1 MAKDQI
7 RNGRLEGGRS
17 ALVEQYLSSMEAD
30 REIADSDIRV
40 DIAHILMLRKQD
52 LIDAGSAK
60 KLLTTLLGYLE
71 NGLPDDVFDMTRED
85 IHAGIEAQLMA
96 DAGSDAGGRMHLGRS
111 RNDEV
116 ATCLRMRTRELLI
129 DTLTALFELRQS
141 LISRAEEHTAT
152 IMPGFT
158 HLQHAQPTTLAHY
171 LLAYESLFARDTA
184 RLFDAYTRVNISP
197 LGSAAFAGTGFPID
211 RNLTAAYL
219 GFTNPMEN
227 SMDAVANRDFITET
241 LSSLAILM
249 TNISRICEELI
260 LWSTSFV
267 RFVDLAD
274 PYCSTSS
281 IMPQKKNPDTLEI
294 MRAKSAAVIG
304 ELMSALTL
312 IKSLPMSYNR
322 DLQDLNPHLWN
333 AFRQTN
339 MSLPLLA
346 EIISTAEF
354 NVPAMKKQASVG
366 NTTATELADFLVRE
380 YGIPFR
386 TAHNIVGR
394 AVKLGSLE
402 LDVVDAAAKDLAS
415 VSLKERG
422 LTEDTIKK
430 VLHPATILR
439 QKQSFGSPNPKMMKK
454 AVKVA
459 DIRLVQDQ
467 VTADILQDQLR
478 DADEK
483 MKTAIQEL
491 DL

>member
-274 PYCSTSS
+274 AYCSTSS

>member
-1 MAKDQI
+1 MATDQI
-7 RNGRLEGGRS
+7 RKGRLDGVRPE
-17 ALVEQYLSSMEAD
+17 AVERYLSSMEAD
-30 REIADSDIRV
+30 KQIALSDIRV
-40 DIAHILMLRKQD
+40 DIAHILMLKKQN
-52 LIDAGSAK
+52 LIDGVSAK
-60 KLLTTLLGYLE
+60 KLLTALQGYLE
-71 NGLPDDVFDMTRED
+71 NGLPEDAFDMTRED
-85 IHAGIEAQLMA
+85 IHAGIEAQLIA

-141 LISRAEEHTAT
+141 LISRAEEHTTT

-171 LLAYESLFARDTA
+171 LLAYESLFARDTS

-211 RNLTAAYL
+211 RNLTAEYL
-219 GFTNPMEN
+219 GFINPMEN
-227 SMDAVANRDFITET
+227 SMDAVANRDFIVET
-241 LSSLAILM
+241 LSDLAILM

-267 RFVDLAD
+267 KFVDLDDA
-274 PYCSTSS
+274 YCSTSS

-304 ELMSALTL
+304 ELTAALTL

-333 AFRQTN
+333 AFHQTN
-339 MSLPLLA
+339 TSIPLLA

-354 NVPAMKKQASVG
+354 NVPAMKKQATVG

-380 YGIPFR
+380 YNIPFR

-394 AVKLGSLE
+394 AVKLGSLD
-402 LDVVDAAAKDLAS
+402 LDVVDGAAIELAKI
-415 VSLKERG
+415 SLKEEG
-422 LTEDTIKK
+422 LTGDTIKK

-467 VTADILQDQLR
+467 VTGDILQDQLR

>member
-52 LIDAGSAK
+52 LIDAVSAK
-60 KLLTTLLGYLE
+60 KLLTTLLGYME
-71 NGLPDDVFDMTRED
+71 NGLPADVFDMTRED

-141 LISRAEEHTAT
+141 LISRAEEHTTT

-197 LGSAAFAGTGFPID
+197 LGSAAFAGTGFAID

-219 GFTNPMEN
+219 GFANPMEN
-227 SMDAVANRDFITET
+227 SMDAVANRDFIAET

-267 RFVDLAD
+267 RFVDLNDA
-274 PYCSTSS
+274 YCSTSS

-304 ELMSALTL
+304 ELTAALTL

-354 NVPAMKKQASVG
+354 NVPVMKKQASAG

-415 VSLKERG
+415 ISLKEKG
-422 LTEDTIKK
+422 LTEETIKK

-459 DIRLVQDQ
+459 YIRLVQDQ

>member
-227 SMDAVANRDFITET
+227 SMDAVANRDFIAET

-274 PYCSTSS
+274 AYCSTSS

-354 NVPAMKKQASVG
+354 NVPVMKKQASVG

-402 LDVVDAAAKDLAS
+402 LDVVDAAAEDLAS
-415 VSLKERG
+415 ISLKERG
-422 LTEDTIKK
+422 LTEETIKK

>member
-52 LIDAGSAK
+52 LIDAVSAK
-60 KLLTTLLGYLE
+60 KLLTTLLGYME
-71 NGLPDDVFDMTRED
+71 NGLPADVFDMTRED

-141 LISRAEEHTAT
+141 LISRAEEHTTT

-171 LLAYESLFARDTA
+171 LLAYESIFARDTA

-197 LGSAAFAGTGFPID
+197 LGSAAFAGTGFAID

-219 GFTNPMEN
+219 GFANPMEN
-227 SMDAVANRDFITET
+227 SMDAVANRDFIAET

-267 RFVDLAD
+267 RFVDLNDA
-274 PYCSTSS
+274 YCSTSS

-304 ELMSALTL
+304 ELTAALTL

-354 NVPAMKKQASVG
+354 NVPVMKKQASAG

-402 LDVVDAAAKDLAS
+402 LGVVDAAAKDLAS
-415 VSLKERG
+415 ISLKEKG
-422 LTEDTIKK
+422 LTEETIKK

>member
-52 LIDAGSAK
+52 LIDAVSAK
-60 KLLTTLLGYLE
+60 KLLTTLLGYME
-71 NGLPDDVFDMTRED
+71 NGLPADVFDMTRED

-141 LISRAEEHTAT
+141 LISRAEEHTIT

-197 LGSAAFAGTGFPID
+197 LGSAAFAGTGFAID

-219 GFTNPMEN
+219 GFANPMEN
-227 SMDAVANRDFITET
+227 SMDAVANRDFIAET

-267 RFVDLAD
+267 RFVDLNDA
-274 PYCSTSS
+274 YCSTSS

-304 ELMSALTL
+304 ELTAALTL

-354 NVPAMKKQASVG
+354 NVPVMKKQASAG

-402 LDVVDAAAKDLAS
+402 LGVVDAAAKDLAS
-415 VSLKERG
+415 ISLKEKG
-422 LTEDTIKK
+422 LTEETIKK

>member
-227 SMDAVANRDFITET
+227 SMDAVANRDFIAET

-274 PYCSTSS
+274 AYCSTSS

-402 LDVVDAAAKDLAS
+402 LDVVDAAAEDLAS
-415 VSLKERG
+415 ISLKERG
-422 LTEDTIKK
+422 LTEETIKK

>member
-7 RNGRLEGGRS
+7 RNGRLEGERS
-17 ALVEQYLSSMEAD
+17 ALIEQYLSSMEAD
-30 REIADSDIRV
+30 KQIAKSDIRV
-40 DIAHILMLRKQD
+40 DIAHILMLRKQN
-52 LIDAGSAK
+52 LIDGASAK
-60 KLLTTLLGYLE
+60 KLLTALLGYLE
-71 NGLPDDVFDMTRED
+71 HGLPENAFDMTLED
-85 IHAGIEAQLMA
+85 IHAGIEAQLIA

-141 LISRAEEHTAT
+141 LISRAEEHTTT

-171 LLAYESLFARDTA
+171 LLAYESLFARDTS

-211 RNLTAAYL
+211 RNLTAEYL
-219 GFTNPMEN
+219 GFANPMEN
-227 SMDAVANRDFITET
+227 SMDAVANRDFIAET
-241 LSSLAILM
+241 LSDLAILM
-249 TNISRICEELI
+249 TNISRMCEELI

-267 RFVDLAD
+267 KFVNLNDA
-274 PYCSTSS
+274 YCSTSS

-304 ELMSALTL
+304 ELTAALTL

-354 NVPAMKKQASVG
+354 NVPVMKKQAVAG

-380 YGIPFR
+380 YNIPFR

-394 AVKLGSLE
+394 AVKLGSLD
-402 LDVVDAAAKDLAS
+402 LDIVDSAAKELANI
-415 VSLKERG
+415 SLKEKG
-422 LTEDTIKK
+422 LTEETIKK
-430 VLHPATILR
+430 VLHPVTILR

-467 VTADILQDQLR
+467 VTGDILQDQLR

-483 MKTAIQEL
+483 MKIAIQEL

>member
-52 LIDAGSAK
+52 LIDAVSAK
-60 KLLTTLLGYLE
+60 KLLTTLLGYME
-71 NGLPDDVFDMTRED
+71 NGLPADVFDMTRED

-141 LISRAEEHTAT
+141 LISRAEEHTTT

-197 LGSAAFAGTGFPID
+197 LGSAAFAGTGFAID

-219 GFTNPMEN
+219 GFANPMEN
-227 SMDAVANRDFITET
+227 SMDAVANRDFIAET

-267 RFVDLAD
+267 RFVDLNDA
-274 PYCSTSS
+274 YCSTSS

-304 ELMSALTL
+304 ELTAALTL

-354 NVPAMKKQASVG
+354 NVPVMKKQASAG

-415 VSLKERG
+415 ISLKEKG
-422 LTEDTIKK
+422 LTEETIKK

-467 VTADILQDQLR
+467 VTGDILQDQLR

>member
-52 LIDAGSAK
+52 LIDAVSAK
-60 KLLTTLLGYLE
+60 KLLTTLLGYME
-71 NGLPDDVFDMTRED
+71 NGLPADVFDMTRED

-141 LISRAEEHTAT
+141 LISRAEEHTTT

-197 LGSAAFAGTGFPID
+197 LGSAAFAGTGFAID

-219 GFTNPMEN
+219 GFANPMEN
-227 SMDAVANRDFITET
+227 SMDAVANRDFIAET

-267 RFVDLAD
+267 RFVDLNDA
-274 PYCSTSS
+274 YCSTSS

-304 ELMSALTL
+304 ELTAALTL

-354 NVPAMKKQASVG
+354 NVPVMKKQASAG

-415 VSLKERG
+415 ISLKEKG
-422 LTEDTIKK
+422 LTEETIKK

>member
-52 LIDAGSAK
+52 LIDAVSAK
-60 KLLTTLLGYLE
+60 KLLTTLLGYME
-71 NGLPDDVFDMTRED
+71 NGLPADVFDMTRED

-141 LISRAEEHTAT
+141 LISRAEEHTTT

-197 LGSAAFAGTGFPID
+197 LGSAAFAGTGFAID

-219 GFTNPMEN
+219 GFANPMEN
-227 SMDAVANRDFITET
+227 SMDAVANRDFIAET

-267 RFVDLAD
+267 RFVDLNDA
-274 PYCSTSS
+274 YCSTSS

-304 ELMSALTL
+304 ELTAALTL

-354 NVPAMKKQASVG
+354 NVPVMKKQASAG

-380 YGIPFR
+380 YGIPIR
-386 TAHNIVGR
+386 TAHTILGR
-394 AVKLGSLE
+394 AEKLGSLD
-402 LDVVDAAAKDLAS
+402 LAVVAAAAKDLAS
-415 VSLKERG
+415 ISLKEKG
-422 LTEDTIKK
+422 LTEETIKK

>member
-227 SMDAVANRDFITET
+227 SMDAVANRDFIAET

-274 PYCSTSS
+274 AYCSTSS

-304 ELMSALTL
+304 ELTAALTL

-354 NVPAMKKQASVG
+354 NVPVMKKQASVG

-402 LDVVDAAAKDLAS
+402 LDVVDAAAEDLAS
-415 VSLKERG
+415 ISLKERG
-422 LTEDTIKK
+422 LTEETIKK